1 MAEVHVNVY
10 IHAPVERVFDAVA
23 DHESFLRSGDGTHTK
38 LIRPGLTERNG
49 LGALREVRVGKR
61 IRYVEE
67 ITAFE
72 RPSSFDYQ
80 ILESTQ
86 PLQHHGSRLRFTSRG
101 DGTEV
106 DWTSRFDVPVPL
118 VGDLLGSLARRLFT
132 AAFTELLL
140 AEKARLE
147 ASPPEPAA

>member
-1 MAEVHVNVY
+1 MEEVHVNVY
-10 IHAPVERVFDAVA
+10 IHAPAERVFDAVA
-23 DHESFLRSGDGTHTK
+23 DHEVFLRSGDDTHTK
-38 LIRPGLTERNG
+38 VIRPGLTERNG
-49 LGALREVRVGKR
+49 LGALREVRAGKR

-86 PLQHHGSRLRFTSRG
+86 PLRHHGSRLRFTPRG

-106 DWTSRFDVPVPL
+106 DWTSRFEIPVPL
-118 VGDLLGSLARRLFT
+118 VGHLLGALARRIFT
-132 AAFTELLL
+132 AVFTELLL

-147 ASPPEPAA
+147 ASQPGRAA

>member
-1 MAEVHVNVY
+1 MEEVHVNVY
-10 IHAPVERVFDAVA
+10 IHAPVERVFEAVA
-23 DHESFLRSGDGTHTK
+23 DHERFLRAGESTRTTVV
-38 LIRPGLTERNG
+38 RPGLTERNG

-72 RPSSFDYQ
+72 RPSSFDYR
-80 ILESTQ
+80 ILESSQ
-86 PLQHHGSRLRFTSRG
+86 PLRHHGSRLRFTPRG

-106 DWTSRFDVPVPL
+106 DWTSRFEVPVPL
-118 VGDLLGSLARRLFT
+118 VGSALGSLARRMFV

-147 ASPPEPAA
+147 SPRAGQAA

>member
-1 MAEVHVNVY
+1 MEEVRVNVY

-23 DHESFLRSGDGTHTK
+23 DHESFLRSGSSTHTK
-38 LIRPGLTERNG
+38 VIRPGLTERNG
-49 LGALREVRVGKR
+49 LGALREVRAGKR

-72 RPSSFDYQ
+72 RPSSFEYQ

-86 PLQHHGSRLRFTSRG
+86 PLRHHGSRLRFTPRG

-106 DWTSRFDVPVPL
+106 DWTSRFEIPLPL
-118 VGDLLGSLARRLFT
+118 VGRVLGPLSRQIFIAV
-132 AAFTELLL
+132 FTELLL

-147 ASPPEPAA
+147 ASPLGSAA

>member
-1 MAEVHVNVY
+1 MEEVHVNVY

-23 DHESFLRSGDGTHTK
+23 DHERFLRSGDGTHTK
-38 LIRPGLTERNG
+38 VVRPGLTEHNG

-72 RPSSFDYQ
+72 RPCSFDYQ
-80 ILESTQ
+80 IVESTQ
-86 PLQHHGSRLRFTSRG
+86 PLRHQGSRLRFTPRG
-101 DGTEV
+101 EGTEI
-106 DWTSRFDVPVPL
+106 DWTSRFDIPLPL
-118 VGDLLGSLARRLFT
+118 VGKPLGSLARRMFI

-147 ASPPEPAA
+147 ASQPTRAT

>member
-1 MAEVHVNVY
+1 MEEVHVNVY
-10 IHAPVERVFDAVA
+10 IHAPVDRVFDAVA
-23 DHESFLRSGDGTHTK
+23 DHEGFLRAGSTTQTRV
-38 LIRPGLTERNG
+38 IRPGLTERNG
-49 LGALREVRVGKR
+49 LGAVREVRVGRR

-72 RPSSFDYQ
+72 RPSSFEYR
-80 ILESTQ
+80 ILEST
-86 PLQHHGSRLRFTSRG
+86 PSLRHVGSRLRFTPRG

-106 DWTSRFDVPVPL
+106 DWTSRFEIPLPL
-118 VGDLLGSLARRLFT
+118 VGSFLGPLSRRMFT

-147 ASPPEPAA
+147 ASSSGHAA

>member
-10 IHAPVERVFDAVA
+10 IHAPLERVFDAVA
-23 DHESFLRSGDGTHTK
+23 DHESFLRSGDGTRTK

-72 RPSSFDYQ
+72 RPSSFDYH
-80 ILESTQ
+80 ILESSQ
-86 PLQHHGSRLRFTSRG
+86 PLRHHGSRLRFTSRG

-106 DWTSRFDVPVPL
+106 DWTSRFEVPLPL
-118 VGDLLGSLARRLFT
+118 VGDLLGALARRLFT

-147 ASPPEPAA
+147 ASQPKPAA

>member
-1 MAEVHVNVY
+1 MEEVHVNVY
-10 IHAPVERVFDAVA
+10 IHAPVERVFEAVA
-23 DHESFLRSGDGTHTK
+23 DHESFLRAGDDTRTK
-38 LIRPGLTERNG
+38 VIRSGLTERNG

-72 RPSSFDYQ
+72 RPSSFEYR

-86 PLQHHGSRLRFTSRG
+86 PLRHHGSRLRFTSRG

-106 DWTSRFDVPVPL
+106 DWTSRFEVPVPL
-118 VGDLLGSLARRLFT
+118 VGRLLGSLARRMFV

-147 ASPPEPAA
+147 ASQPAHAA

>member
-1 MAEVHVNVY
+1 MEEVHVNVY

-23 DHESFLRSGDGTHTK
+23 DHESFLRSADGTHTK
-38 LIRPGLTERNG
+38 VIRPGLTERNG
-49 LGALREVRVGKR
+49 LGALREVRAGKR

-72 RPSSFDYQ
+72 RPASFDYQ

-86 PLQHHGSRLRFTSRG
+86 PLRHHGSRLRFTARG

-106 DWTSRFDVPVPL
+106 DWTSRFEIPVPL
-118 VGDLLGSLARRLFT
+118 VGNPLGSLARRLFI
-132 AAFTELLL
+132 AVFTDLLL

-147 ASPPEPAA
+147 ASGPGRAA